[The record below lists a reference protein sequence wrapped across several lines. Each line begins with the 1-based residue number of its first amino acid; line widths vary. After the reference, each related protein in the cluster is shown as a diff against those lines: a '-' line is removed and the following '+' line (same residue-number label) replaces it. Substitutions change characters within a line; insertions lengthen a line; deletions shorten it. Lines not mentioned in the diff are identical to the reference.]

1 MGPFKKFVKGL
12 KNLSFSLY
20 FETIII
26 VSMELCIS
34 EHIEAGLHSD
44 ISLSTTDHVILFLWP
59 CKLYN
64 W

>member
-1 MGPFKKFVKGL
+1 MGLFKNLVKAL
-12 KNLSFSLY
+12 QNLSFSLY

-26 VSMELCIS
+26 VSIWNYVYLS
-34 EHIEAGLHSD
+34 IEVGLHSD
-44 ISLSTTDHVILFLWP
+44 ISLSTTDRVILFLWP